1 MTRVAVSELVLQ
13 WAVERSGKPDAI
25 ALRFPKLG
33 EWLRGESRPTM
44 RQLEAFARATTT
56 PLGYLFLPEPPVE
69 RLPMPHFRTVGD
81 DPAQS
86 PSPDLL
92 ETVQTM
98 ERRQAWMREYLV
110 EQGHE
115 PLEFAGSAE
124 ITEEPVRL
132 AQDMKR
138 TLGLVQNWTARQPTW
153 SAALRE
159 LQRKIEEAGILVVVN
174 SVVGN
179 NNHRKLEVGEFRGF
193 VLADEHAPLVFV
205 NGADGKAAQ
214 MFTLAHEM
222 AHIWFGSS
230 AAFDLREL
238 QPADDETELACNRVA
253 AEFLVPGG
261 ELLQLWPIVQQQ
273 HDRFQAIA
281 RHFKVSELV
290 SARRAQDLGLVDR
303 REFLAFYNE
312 YRDSEQRTAA
322 QGQEGGNFYATQNF
336 RLGRP
341 FAEAVLRAVREE
353 KLLFR
358 EAYGLTGLYGKAFTG
373 YATFLGSG
381 AVA

>member
-1 MTRVAVSELVLQ
+1 MTRVAVSEHVLQ

-33 EWLRGESRPTM
+33 EWLRGKSRPTM

-174 SVVGN
+174 SVVG
-179 NNHRKLEVGEFRGF
+179 K
-193 VLADEHAPLVFV
+193 
-205 NGADGKAAQ
+205 
-214 MFTLAHEM
+214 
-222 AHIWFGSS
+222 
-230 AAFDLREL
+230 
-238 QPADDETELACNRVA
+238 
-253 AEFLVPGG
+253 
-261 ELLQLWPIVQQQ
+261 
-273 HDRFQAIA
+273 
-281 RHFKVSELV
+281 
-290 SARRAQDLGLVDR
+290 
-303 REFLAFYNE
+303 
-312 YRDSEQRTAA
+312 RTAS
-322 QGQEGGNFYATQNF
+322 
-336 RLGRP
+336 RGRSP
-341 FAEAVLRAVREE
+341 VTTSSTDAE
-353 KLLFR
+353 
-358 EAYGLTGLYGKAFTG
+358 
-373 YATFLGSG
+373 
-381 AVA
+381 

>member
-1 MTRVAVSELVLQ
+1 
-13 WAVERSGKPDAI
+13 
-25 ALRFPKLG
+25 
-33 EWLRGESRPTM
+33 M

-56 PLGYLFLPEPPVE
+56 PLGYLFLPEPPIE

-110 EQGHE
+110 GQGHE

-132 AQDMKR
+132 AQEMKR

-312 YRDSEQRTAA
+312 YRDSVQRTAT

-358 EAYGLTGLYGKAFTG
+358 EAYRLTGLYGKAFTG